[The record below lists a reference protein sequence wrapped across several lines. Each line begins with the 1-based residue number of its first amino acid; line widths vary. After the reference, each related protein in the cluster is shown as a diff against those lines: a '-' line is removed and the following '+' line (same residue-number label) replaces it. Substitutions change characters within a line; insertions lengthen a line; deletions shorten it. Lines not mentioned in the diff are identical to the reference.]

1 MAPILIGNPQR
12 KAGVRAGC
20 SVFLQCGDSRRPHAL
35 KHPERKGI
43 AHFQLRKKNQRLR
56 LVTRH
61 RNQIIHGLFMPC
73 RQGDKLMH
81 GGSIRSNQ
89 AAQFLGRHHIPVR
102 ALHQLEQ
109 RQRVLPLRS
118 ACSQLTSRW
127 THRVPPCRNPRRH
140 QHSQQQRLLRR
151 ASHTPPHSPGTCGF
165 LNHHSVY
172 YPAIIL
178 LQFLT
183 RKQKRPQQNRIL
195 SEIVCILVE
204 LVYTC
209 RAMLTIKKLTKAH
222 AGRTLFFETE
232 LVVNW
237 GERIALVG
245 PNGAGKSTLF
255 RMIRGDDTPDEGQIV
270 MDDYA
275 VVGYLQQEAGD
286 PTDRTVLEIAMSV
299 TPEMGDAIRT
309 LRECDAKGDNS
320 SDEYAQAMDTFISHD
335 GYQIEPKAKR
345 ILKGLAFKDEDFHR
359 PAREMSGGWVMRAH
373 MAQLLVAEPDLLML
387 DEPTNHL
394 DLMSLLWFQRYLMNY
409 PGAIFM
415 ISHDR
420 DFMDSLVETVYDIE
434 NGELVRYT
442 GNYTRF
448 LELKEQRY
456 EQVLAAWRNQQREIA
471 HIEAFVERFRS
482 VASKASQVQSRIKQL
497 EKMRRIEK
505 PRQTRRVFKFIFP
518 QPPRSMQKVLE
529 LEKVGQSYGSK
540 RIYKNLDLLIERG
553 DRIVLVGPNGAGK
566 STLLKILA
574 GVLPIDEGQR
584 VLGTTTR
591 IGYFSQMRS
600 ENLTPNYTVLEEIM
614 KADPELR
621 EEEARAVLGSFMFR
635 KLDCEKRV
643 EVLSGGEKSR
653 LSLVKFLVNPPNL
666 LLMDEPTT
674 HLDLMSVEALSQA
687 LKRYEGTLV
696 FISHDVHFIR
706 SLAEKTLHI
715 AHGTVTPYAGG
726 YDYYLEK
733 SGLLD
738 NPDAMDQ

>member
-1 MAPILIGNPQR
+1 
-12 KAGVRAGC
+12 
-20 SVFLQCGDSRRPHAL
+20 
-35 KHPERKGI
+35 
-43 AHFQLRKKNQRLR
+43 
-56 LVTRH
+56 
-61 RNQIIHGLFMPC
+61 
-73 RQGDKLMH
+73 
-81 GGSIRSNQ
+81 
-89 AAQFLGRHHIPVR
+89 
-102 ALHQLEQ
+102 
-109 RQRVLPLRS
+109 
-118 ACSQLTSRW
+118 
-127 THRVPPCRNPRRH
+127 
-140 QHSQQQRLLRR
+140 
-151 ASHTPPHSPGTCGF
+151 
-165 LNHHSVY
+165 
-172 YPAIIL
+172 
-178 LQFLT
+178 
-183 RKQKRPQQNRIL
+183 
-195 SEIVCILVE
+195 
-204 LVYTC
+204 
-209 RAMLTIKKLTKAH
+209 MLTIKKLTKAH
-222 AGRTLFFETE
+222 SGRTLFHETE

-255 RMIRGDDTPDEGQIV
+255 RMILGQDSPDEGQIV

-275 VVGYLQQEAGD
+275 VVGYLPQEAGD
-286 PTDRTVLEIAMSV
+286 PTDRTVLEIAMST
-299 TPEMGDAIRT
+299 TPEMGEAIRA
-309 LRECDAKGDNS
+309 LRECEQKGDNS
-320 SDEYAQAMDTFISHD
+320 SEAYAHAMDTYVSHE
-335 GYQIEPKAKR
+335 GYQLEPKAKK
-345 ILKGLAFKDEDFHR
+345 ILKGLAFKETDFHR

-373 MAQLLVAEPDLLML
+373 LAQLLVAEPDLLML

-394 DLMSLLWFQRYLMNY
+394 DLMSLLWLRRHLLNY

-420 DFMDSLVETVYDIE
+420 DFMDELVETVYDIE
-434 NGELVRYT
+434 NAELVRYT
-442 GNYTRF
+442 GNYSRF

-456 EQVLAAWRNQQREIA
+456 ELLLAAWRNQQREIA
-471 HIEAFVERFRS
+471 HIEAFVDRFRS
-482 VASKASQVQSRIKQL
+482 VASKAAQVQSRVKQL
-497 EKMRRIEK
+497 EKMKIIEK
-505 PRQTRRVFKFIFP
+505 PKQSRKIFKFIFP
-518 QPPRSMQKVLE
+518 QPPRSMQRVLE
-529 LEKVGQSYGSK
+529 LEKVGQSYGER

-566 STLLKILA
+566 STLLKVLA
-574 GVLPIDEGQR
+574 GVIPIDEGKR
-584 VLGTTTR
+584 IVGTTTR

-621 EEEARAVLGSFMFR
+621 EEEARGILGSFLFR
-635 KLDCEKRV
+635 RLDVEKRV

-715 AHGTVTPYAGG
+715 SHGVVTPYSGG

-738 NPDAMDQ
+738 NPDSINA